1 MEGVSLS
8 GFASIDLSVS
18 VEKKGSKSVPNPSV
32 YLGEGTPLDYRW

>member
-18 VEKKGSKSVPNPSV
+18 VDKKGSKSVLNPSV
-32 YLGEGTPLDYRW
+32 YLGKDTPLDYRW